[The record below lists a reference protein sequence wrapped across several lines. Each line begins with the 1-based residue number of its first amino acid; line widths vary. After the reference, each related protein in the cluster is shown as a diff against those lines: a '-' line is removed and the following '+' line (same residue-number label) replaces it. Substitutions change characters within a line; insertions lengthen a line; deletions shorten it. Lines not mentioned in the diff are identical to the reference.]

1 MPRVY
6 PLEVRLFAV
15 KKKKLGHSWD
25 RVAELI
31 REEFKIEPP
40 NRRQMGV
47 WLKNLS
53 LTEGVERALVED
65 AGKKAEIAKAQA
77 LTRVVD
83 GLIPTLLAARDYSGE
98 EFEYSGWRWFFQAV
112 EEVLGR
118 DKFERFTSRY
128 FKEPKAEVQPPTEA
142 HPPEE
147 RESKEKEEA
156 TDEG

>member
-15 KKKKLGHSWD
+15 EKKKMGYTWD
-25 RVAELI
+25 RVADLI

-47 WLKNLS
+47 WLKKLS
-53 LTEGVERALVED
+53 SGEGLERAFIED
-65 AGKKAEIAKAQA
+65 AAKKAEVAKGQA
-77 LTRVVD
+77 LTRVVE

-142 HPPEE
+142 HPLEE